1 MRKTARKNMA
11 ALGAFIT
18 LIVLVAAGAFVV
30 GMLRD
35 RCFFCPIMQKNRCV
49 ANLCAIDS
57 AKRQYSET
65 VGLTNGTPVAA
76 EQLLDY
82 LPDGMRSL
90 RCPGGGTYEINPA
103 GVSAACSKPDHK
115 P

>member
-1 MRKTARKNMA
+1 MRKVARKSMA
-11 ALGAFIT
+11 ALGALIT

-49 ANLCAIDS
+49 AQLGAIGS
-57 AKRQYSET
+57 AKQQYGEER
-65 VGLTNGTPVAA
+65 GLTNGALVEAD
-76 EQLLDY
+76 QLLDY
-82 LPDGMRSL
+82 LPGGAKSL
-90 RCPGGGTYEINPA
+90 RCPGGGTYRVNPLGQA
-103 GVSAACSKPDHK
+103 PECSKPDHK

>member
-1 MRKTARKNMA
+1 MRKVARKNMA

-30 GMLRD
+30 GLLRD

-49 ANLCAIDS
+49 TQLGAIES
-57 AKRQYSET
+57 AKQQYGGDL
-65 VGLTNGTPVAA
+65 GLTNGTPVEA

-82 LPDGMRSL
+82 LPGGLKSL
-90 RCPGGGTYEINPA
+90 QCPGGGTYRINPLGQA
-103 GVSAACSKPDHK
+103 PECSKPDHK
-115 P
+115 R